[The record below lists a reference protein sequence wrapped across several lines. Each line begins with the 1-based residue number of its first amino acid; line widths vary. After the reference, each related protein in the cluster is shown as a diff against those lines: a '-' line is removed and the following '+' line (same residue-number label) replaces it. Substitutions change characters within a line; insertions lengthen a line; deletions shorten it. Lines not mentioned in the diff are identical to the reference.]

1 MAKLIV
7 IVAVIAA
14 GYWYWSGP
22 YQAGRAPSEAQQLQ
36 QNARDMKRCMRS
48 EASMNAASGMAGA
61 PVADGDGET
70 LCAQKYGLVLRNG
83 QWHSEG
89 AERVTD

>member
-7 IVAVIAA
+7 IVALIAA

-36 QNARDMKRCMRS
+36 QNARDMKRCMRR

-61 PVADGDGET
+61 PVADGDGGNIVRAEI
-70 LCAQKYGLVLRNG
+70 
-83 QWHSEG
+83 WFG
-89 AERVTD
+89 AARWPVAP

>member
-7 IVAVIAA
+7 IVALIAA

-36 QNARDMKRCMRS
+36 QNARDMKRCMRR
-48 EASMNAASGMAGA
+48 EASVNAASGMAGA
-61 PVADGDGET
+61 PVAEGDGET
-70 LCAQKYGLVLRNG
+70 LCAQKYGLVLRDG
-83 QWHSEG
+83 QWHREG
-89 AERVTD
+89 GANVGD